1 MGKVTTLHRTTS
13 RTLATI
19 AAASFCTV
27 GVAVPAAQAAAMR
40 PMHCP
45 EVGQVSTSFGSKQP
59 YFIAAPV
66 PVFRSGPYGPKG
78 GDMGVSFQ
86 AGATVGASVT
96 GTAKSEINGL
106 IAKAEA
112 SVSVSLSASVT
123 ASTTLSATYH
133 VSPGMIGNA
142 QPGSDGYRIPWKT
155 TEIVAPCTVKT
166 MASGTLTAPSHSIRI
181 QYWETRS

>member
-1 MGKVTTLHRTTS
+1 LLHTLGRTVG
-13 RTLATI
+13 TL
-19 AAASFCTV
+19 AAASCFAL
-27 GVAVPAAQAAAMR
+27 GAAAPAAHANSMR

-45 EVGQVSTSFGSKQP
+45 EVGQISVSFGAKQP
-59 YFIAAPV
+59 YFMAAPV

-78 GDMGVSFQ
+78 GSMQVSFQ

-112 SVSVSLSASVT
+112 SLSVTLSGSVT
-123 ASTTLSATYH
+123 ASTTLSATYN

-142 QPGSDGYRIPWKT
+142 QPGSDGYRIPWKR
-155 TEIVAPCTVKT
+155 TEIVAPCTVRT
-166 MASGTLTAPSHSIRI
+166 LASGTLTAPSRSIRI
-181 QYWETRS
+181 NFWESRS